1 MKLLVVALIG
11 CASSPPNHTEEPV
24 APPPPMKR
32 APIVTPI
39 EDAPASA
46 PAPAPVAAA
55 KKPYADEIHS
65 VAFKHATVVLKHP
78 GIDSGKLG
86 VIRKGAR
93 AAVTRAIAGDHGCE
107 RWLEIV
113 PRGWV
118 CESAVEPS
126 RAAPTALAKVSLGDD
141 DGDDTRALVPGV

>member
-1 MKLLVVALIG
+1 MKQLLVVAVIG
-11 CASSPPNHTEEPV
+11 CASSPNHPEEPI

-46 PAPAPVAAA
+46 PAPIPAAAA
-55 KKPYADEIHS
+55 KPYTDDIHS
-65 VAFKHATVVLKHP
+65 VQFKHATVVLKHP
-78 GIDSGKLG
+78 GVDSGKLG

-93 AAVTRAIAGDHGCE
+93 AAVMQAIAGDHACE
-107 RWLEIV
+107 RWLEIA

-118 CESAVEPS
+118 CETAVEPS
-126 RAAPTALAKVSLGDD
+126 RAAPTAPAKVSLADD
-141 DGDDTRALVPGV
+141 SGDDTRALVPG